1 MISDRKSILA
11 IDDEFDIVTIIK
23 HSLQRYGFD
32 VSAFTE
38 PLSALEHFKL
48 NPKDFW
54 FGLVYG

>member
-23 HSLQRYGFD
+23 HSLQRYGLD

-38 PLSALEHFKL
+38 PALEHFKL
-48 NPKDFW
+48 NPKDF
-54 FGLVYG
+54 FV